1 MTGRLLR
8 SIAGVAAA
16 WLLSAGVAAAQ
27 APVLAPPSVNGL
39 SITFNWSATAGAT
52 GYRLDYGATTGTTL
66 ASFPLG
72 NITTYGATLGSP
84 LSGFVRIVALPG
96 GEVSNEVSFQAPA
109 PPAAPTALNVARNGR
124 GVIATWSPG
133 VGGGTP
139 TSYRLIAALTPGGAD
154 FVIPTVTTA
163 FGGGP
168 APAQTIYFRAV
179 AVNAAGQSAPSTEV
193 SIVMPEAGACDPAPP
208 VPLTTFTFSGYLNVS
223 WPAIAGAT
231 QYVLSAKLNGSELG
245 PFALP
250 PSITRAG
257 KVVPLGTYDLS
268 VKAFTSCG
276 GQSPDNTV
284 TVVNNGAPP
293 PGPRTPDPAP
303 GTVIGSSA
311 WSYARGVIDA
321 YARERPDL
329 VFASC
334 VGRPGHTNRFMF
346 DVLQRLRQRDT
357 RWGLNIKRCNEGL
370 SQDIVAYN
378 VSALPDEGV
387 RTNSRTTER
396 NMRLWDMIANHC
408 PVSGSPG
415 PNFEDVT
422 DITIER
428 GACAQWTLIPY
439 IEAGY
444 TP

>member
-16 WLLSAGVAAAQ
+16 WLLGVGIASAQ
-27 APVLAPPSVNGL
+27 APVLAQPGVSGNNV
-39 SITFNWSATAGAT
+39 TFTWSATTGAT
-52 GYRLDYGATTGTTL
+52 GYRLDYGVAPG
-66 ASFPLG
+66 SYLG
-72 NITTYGATLGSP
+72 GFTLGAVTTFAVP
-84 LSGFVRIVALPG
+84 APNGVFYIRVVALPG
-96 GEVSNEVSFQAPA
+96 NEASNEITLRVPA

-133 VGGGTP
+133 TGGGAATG
-139 TSYRLIAALTPGGAD
+139 YRLIAATTPGGAD

-168 APAQTIYFRAV
+168 APATTLYFRAV
-179 AVNAAGQSAPSTEV
+179 AVNAAGQSAPSNEV

-208 VPLTTFTFSGYLNVS
+208 VPLTTFAFSGYLRIS
-223 WPAIAGAT
+223 WPAIAGAS
-231 QYVLSAKLNGSELG
+231 QYLLSARLNGVEQG
-245 PFALP
+245 PYALP
-250 PSITRAG
+250 PSITQVG
-257 KVVPLGTYDLS
+257 QVVPLGNYVLS
-268 VKAFTSCG
+268 VRASTSCG
-276 GQSPDNTV
+276 GQSPDNPV

-303 GTVIGSSA
+303 GQVIGPSA
-311 WSYARGVIDA
+311 WSYAKSVIDDL
-321 YARERPDL
+321 ARERPDL
-329 VFASC
+329 LFASC

-346 DVLQRLRQRDT
+346 EAVQRLRQRDT

-378 VSALPDEGV
+378 VSALPDEGAS
-387 RTNSRTTER
+387 TNARTTER

-408 PVSGSPG
+408 PVSGNPG

-422 DITIER
+422 DKTLAG
-428 GACAQWTLIPY
+428 GACARWTLIPY